1 MLRFGSFKVTK
12 RKLIIAVNRVM
23 LHLHLHLKLPFNNYQ
38 FIQYIKHK
46 RCIFPYENHYWKLLF
61 RVHLLRIFIRLSL
74 STPTK
79 WKNFL
84 VPLWIVFSFSFFLF
98 SFFLVFVLIF
108 LVKLKT
114 RLLEWFFFL
123 WKCSISK
130 GWCNYNK

>member
-79 WKNFL
+79 WKIFL
-84 VPLWIVFSFSFFLF
+84 VPLWIVFSFSFFL
-98 SFFLVFVLIF
+98 SFFFFWFLFWFF

-114 RLLEWFFFL
+114 RLCRMVFFL
-123 WKCSISK
+123 MKMLYIERMVQL
-130 GWCNYNK
+130 

>member
-79 WKNFL
+79 WKDFL
-84 VPLWIVFSFSFFLF
+84 VSLWIVFSFSFFLF
-98 SFFLVFVLIF
+98 FFFFFFFFFLFF

-114 RLLEWFFFL
+114 RLCRMVFFL
-123 WKCSISK
+123 MKMLYIERMVQL
-130 GWCNYNK
+130 